1 MINTFEFEAGFEKT
15 KMSWGSATTCV
26 VGFRPV
32 ELNVP
37 WLQGNVSFIF
47 DVLEVVIFDVHVEL
61 YTGIFDG
68 HLPVGCNGR

>member
-1 MINTFEFEAGFEKT
+1 
-15 KMSWGSATTCV
+15 MSWRSATTCV
-26 VGFRPV
+26 VGLHPF

-37 WLQGNVSFIF
+37 WLQGDISFIF

-61 YTGIFDG
+61 YTRIVVG